1 MKESYFYH
9 ERGQGLK
16 PADAALRLVIPSTL
30 RSSIFLKV
38 IESASSRVPFGCC
51 ESIDF
56 FLIVRYFPG
65 F

>member
-1 MKESYFYH
+1 MSGG
-9 ERGQGLK
+9 RGLK
-16 PADAALRLVIPSTL
+16 PKAAPLRLVIPSTL
-30 RSSIFLKV
+30 RTSIFIKV
-38 IESASSRVPFGCC
+38 IESASSGVPFGYC